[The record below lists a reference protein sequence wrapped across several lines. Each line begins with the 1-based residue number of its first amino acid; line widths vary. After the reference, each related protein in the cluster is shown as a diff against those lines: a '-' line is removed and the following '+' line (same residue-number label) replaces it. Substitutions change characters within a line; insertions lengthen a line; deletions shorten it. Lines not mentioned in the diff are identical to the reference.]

1 MPEVSEGRV
10 RLAVVCEDRRHF
22 DVVSLLVD
30 AEALAHHDWLDGVL
44 NHVRAWQAT
53 PDGQDLDVP
62 YLKVSSDEA
71 RWSEPSVTLPDG
83 QKIRLQGF
91 IDGKPAKPEA
101 QMWRK
106 VLAQLVTQRPRPT
119 AVVLVRDLD
128 GRDERREGMEQV
140 RSKLPWPPDMPI
152 VLATPEPEME
162 AWVISGFVA
171 EDDKERGE
179 LERLRQE
186 LSFDPTTESHRLTSH
201 PNDAS
206 TDAKRV
212 LVALSQGDAA
222 RENRCMADRARLENR
237 GASNHCSV
245 FLAEVRQ
252 KIVPRFISR

>member
-1 MPEVSEGRV
+1 V

-30 AEALAHHDWLDGVL
+30 AEALAAHDWLDGVL
-44 NHVRAWQAT
+44 DHVRAWRAT
-53 PDGQDLDVP
+53 PESQDPDVP

-71 RWSEPSVTLPDG
+71 RWSEPAVTLPDG
-83 QKIRLQGF
+83 KKIRLQGF

-128 GRDERREGMEQV
+128 GSAERREGMEQV

-152 VLATPEPEME
+152 ILATPEPEME

-171 EDDKERGE
+171 EDDRERVA

-186 LSFDPTTESHRLTSH
+186 LSFDPTTQSHRLTSH
-201 PNDAS
+201 PNDAP

-212 LVALSQGDAA
+212 LRALALGDAA
-222 RENRCMADRARLENR
+222 REERCLADRERLVER
-237 GASNHCSV
+237 GEDNYCSD
-245 FLAEVRQ
+245 FLAEARK
-252 KIVPRFISR
+252 KIVPKFAGR